1 MEIFKSKLN
10 IDFLGKRYFAYTLSG
25 LCILATLVLLVVRGG
40 PNYGVDFTGGV
51 VIQVKLE
58 KKHIPSEIREA
69 LAGTELEDCIIQ
81 EFGEA
86 GAFEYLIRLTN
97 PDIQVAGLGEKT
109 QKALSEKLGE
119 KVDIRQVEM
128 VGPQVGKELREKALY
143 AIFYAL
149 LIMAVY
155 ISGRFE
161 HKWLMAIIMAGC
173 LIAATSFAAILG
185 VGVLWL
191 IFIALFV

>member
-1 MEIFKSKLN
+1 M
-10 IDFLGKRYFAYTLSG
+10 
-25 LCILATLVLLVVRGG
+25 
-40 PNYGVDFTGGV
+40 
-51 VIQVKLE
+51 
-58 KKHIPSEIREA
+58 
-69 LAGTELEDCIIQ
+69 
-81 EFGEA
+81 
-86 GAFEYLIRLTN
+86 IRLTN

-128 VGPQVGKELREKALY
+128 VGPQVGEELREKALY

-173 LIAATSFAAILG
+173 LIAATSFAAILRG
-185 VGVLWL
+185 RCDLVDLHRPVRHDCSVLVPDIEICHGSHRL
-191 IFIALFV
+191 PHV